1 MTARAN
7 TRTRRTAR
15 QTTPQE
21 WAKAQARH
29 AAARARLTAR
39 PGETAVEFIR
49 RMHLTDTGQGDATRR
64 RQRYA
69 GACNCP
75 HAYSLCKFAM
85 YWRAQ
90 HGADRA
96 TTLHGGWG
104 WPSYWDEQGHPI
116 PLPDSAFR

>member
-1 MTARAN
+1 MTTQ
-7 TRTRRTAR
+7 TRTRPGRAAR
-15 QTTPQE
+15 QTTPQQ

-29 AAARARLTAR
+29 AAERSRLTAR
-39 PGETAVEFIR
+39 PNETVTNYIR
-49 RMHLTDTGQGDATRR
+49 RMHRTDTGHLDATRS

-75 HAYSLCKFAM
+75 RAYSLCKYAM

-104 WPSYWDEQGHPI
+104 WPSYWDEQGNPI
-116 PLPDSAFR
+116 PIPDSAFR